1 METKKRTST
10 SYGGVDHKDDDEGHS
25 SIKKRTTQ
33 EAGDDERRHS
43 IDAVGLAG
51 DHLRN

>member
-10 SYGGVDHKDDDEGHS
+10 LYDMDHKDDDEGHS

-33 EAGDDERRHS
+33 ETDEDERRHKTN
-43 IDAVGLAG
+43 AVGLAG
-51 DHLRN
+51 DHLIN

>member
-10 SYGGVDHKDDDEGHS
+10 LYDMDHKDDDEGHS

>member
-33 EAGDDERRHS
+33 ETDEDERRHKTN
-43 IDAVGLAG
+43 AVGLAG
-51 DHLRN
+51 DHLIN